1 MSAAR
6 RVVHTV
12 IEKHM
17 KTLIRSFRRA
27 LGVAGIVVAA
37 VAGSAQTPEG
47 FVTRLPSAEQQAT
60 TAELRRSAIHKA
72 QSLVDEARTTIANG
86 AEPIAQARGNY
97 EADPSAEN
105 AVNMIQ
111 ACVEAVKNAIPA
123 SQQLGLAATS
133 ASRACTSQLEDLQKG
148 QRELTIVLQHA
159 GVRGSDLKN
168 LAANYD
174 AVVERL
180 RSRFAMEAELT
191 PTQESLVRAALFN
204 AKLSR
209 RTAEHTDWSYGE
221 LLAALKE
228 LEEAKKEIEA
238 RALGFQRQAQQAQ
251 MVRGHFQQALANFE
265 SVLTAWKTTG
275 ESREFGQQAAKL
287 HGDIDDTLEGLADVV
302 AEGMPTLPPSRQTDP
317 TGRRGQ
323 STLERL
329 LGTGAGASQGTIE
342 VVNEGGDR

>member
-1 MSAAR
+1 
-6 RVVHTV
+6 
-12 IEKHM
+12 M
-17 KTLIRSFRRA
+17 KKILRSFQCA
-27 LGVAGIVVAA
+27 LSVAGISIAA
-37 VAGSAQTPEG
+37 LGGSAQTSEG
-47 FVTRLPSAEQQAT
+47 FITRLPSPEQQVT
-60 TAELRRSAIHKA
+60 TAELRRSVIHKA

-105 AVNMIQ
+105 AVNMFL
-111 ACVEAVKNAIPA
+111 ACVKAVKSAIPA

-133 ASRACTSQLEDLQKG
+133 ASRACTSQLEDLQNG
-148 QRELTIVLQHA
+148 QRELTIILQHA

-180 RSRFAMEAELT
+180 RSRFSMQVELT
-191 PTQESLVRAALFN
+191 LTQESLVRAALFN

-228 LEEAKKEIEA
+228 LEEAKKEIEV

-275 ESREFGQQAAKL
+275 ESREFVQQAAKL
-287 HGDIDDTLEGLADVV
+287 HGDIGDTLERMADVV
-302 AEGMPTLPPSRQTDP
+302 AEGMPNRPPSRQTDP
-317 TGRRGQ
+317 TDRRGQ

-329 LGTGAGASQGTIE
+329 LGTGAGASLGNIE